1 MRSGVSCPRP
11 GALLLRSSRRAASLI
26 AWSGRRPTLGATR
39 LNRLSGAEPPGRRHR
54 SRTLRRCLL
63 SFGLAAETSHRR
75 YRRWNWRRSYRNY
88 RSGRGLWRRLLC
100 HGSLLSRRRRLQP
113 LLLARRGAAF
123 CLLGFLRL
131 RLSLRLRHV
140 QPPDRFNQN
149 YANDAGR
156 ASPP

>member
-1 MRSGVSCPRP
+1 MNWLGIQRHIKPVRASFQAIPREP
-11 GALLLRSSRRAASLI
+11 PWSQSSARRLRSRAL
-26 AWSGRRPTLGATR
+26 WW
-39 LNRLSGAEPPGRRHR
+39 
-54 SRTLRRCLL
+54 CLL
-63 SFGLAAETSHRR
+63 TFGFAAETSHRR
-75 YRRWNWRRSYRNY
+75 YRRLNWRWSYRNY

-100 HGSLLSRRRRLQP
+100 RGSLLSRRRRLQP

-131 RLSLRLRHV
+131 RLSLRHV